1 LKYYQARNQLGTS
14 GGAKSFL
21 IGAQIFLA
29 MSNNFKLYPTHFSR
43 GGDETFSR
51 GGLRPSGYGPE
62 YYYYNGPKYNG
73 QELVHLCVYK

>member
-43 GGDETFSR
+43 GGGRNIF
-51 GGLRPSGYGPE
+51 
-62 YYYYNGPKYNG
+62 
-73 QELVHLCVYK
+73 